1 MLSNI
6 LDNAIEASE
15 KGNENER
22 VIDIWMKTVNATFM
36 IKIKNNYVG
45 TISKKGKIFLTSKK
59 DDKIHGIGLEIVN
72 DIVQKHDGDMSID
85 YDDKMFQMLIEIPMD

>member
-1 MLSNI
+1 M
-6 LDNAIEASE
+6 
-15 KGNENER
+15 
-22 VIDIWMKTVNATFM
+22 
-36 IKIKNNYVG
+36 
-45 TISKKGKIFLTSKK
+45 FLTSKK